1 MSKSQQRSLV
11 PGGVRVC
18 VIIPAYGVNAYI
30 ADALDSV
37 WRRRSRTS
45 RWWSSTTAA
54 PAAETAELRAI
65 VSRYDSQVRYLER
78 ENGGQAA
85 ARNTALLATSAP
97 LVAFLDG
104 DDYWHPT
111 LLEREVALFDDDPS
125 LDLAYCDARLFGEGP
140 VGGRTYMEC
149 GDNSVGPV
157 TLEALLA
164 RRVNVTMSTI
174 VARREAVLAAGSFD
188 ESLRYVEDYDMW
200 LRMAHRGARM
210 AYITEPLAYRR
221 VRGSSLSADTLKMQR
236 AVVHVLEQFERKHE
250 LSASARAAWQDA
262 VASAR
267 SRAGLAAAK
276 ISLSSGRVASAAG
289 GAPSGASARREL
301 EGARGGG
308 GAASGADDGGR
319 DVPRPGAGC
328 STRGCGARPR
338 GRRAVR
344 CPPPPARRD
353 AAS

>member
-37 WRRRSRTS
+37 VAQTF
-45 RWWSSTTAA
+45 ADFEVVVVNDGA

-65 VSRYDSQVRYLER
+65 VGRYDGQVRYLER

-125 LDLAYCDARLFGEGP
+125 LDLAYSDARLFGEGP
-140 VGGRTYMEC
+140 WAGRTYMQC

-250 LSASARAAWQDA
+250 LSPSARAAWQDA
-262 VASAR
+262 IASAR

-276 ISLSSGRVASAAG
+276 ISLSSGRVASAAE
-289 GAPSGASARREL
+289 ALRVVRPHDASWKVRAAGVGLRAVPTMVGVMYRAWSWMLDARLRRATARAARRAL
-301 EGARGGG
+301 
-308 GAASGADDGGR
+308 
-319 DVPRPGAGC
+319 
-328 STRGCGARPR
+328 
-338 GRRAVR
+338 
-344 CPPPPARRD
+344 PPPPARRD
-353 AAS
+353 AAG